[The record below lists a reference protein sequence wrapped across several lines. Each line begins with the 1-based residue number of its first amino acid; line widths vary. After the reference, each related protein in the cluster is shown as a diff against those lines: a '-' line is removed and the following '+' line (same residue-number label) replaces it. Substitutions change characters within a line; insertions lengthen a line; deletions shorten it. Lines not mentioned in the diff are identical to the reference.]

1 MILASL
7 AVPISRL
14 VDPVL
19 VLLAA
24 VLVGLW
30 LSRRRA
36 GSMPLGRWAR
46 IGRGAAWA
54 GAGAL
59 WLLATPVLALSLSRA
74 AADRPRDIGPELE
87 GTAPERR
94 ALVVLGATIY
104 PDEHGTP
111 AMERLSDAATERCI
125 SAARIYRT
133 HGFGRVIVSGRHP
146 DLAPDELARGMAEL
160 LEALGVP
167 RERIVLETE
176 ALDTKQNAIY
186 SARLA
191 REQGAEL
198 LVVVTSALHMP
209 RAARHF
215 ARAGARVVTAPV
227 RLDPPPPWGDLAGYL
242 PSAQALRRSQ
252 RTVHEV
258 LGRLEP

>member
-1 MILASL
+1 MTLASL

-24 VLVGLW
+24 VLAGLW

-36 GSMPLGRWAR
+36 GGGPLGRGAR
-46 IGRGAAWA
+46 LGRGAAWA

-59 WLLATPVLALSLSRA
+59 WLLATPVVALSLARGV
-74 AADRPRDIGPELE
+74 ADRPRDIGPALA
-87 GTAPERR
+87 GTTPEQR

-125 SAARIYRT
+125 SAARLYQT
-133 HGFGRVIVSGRHP
+133 YGFRRVIVSGRHP

-167 RERIVLETE
+167 RERILLEAE

-186 SARLA
+186 SARMA
-191 REQGAEL
+191 REEGAEV

-209 RAARHF
+209 RAAGHF
-215 ARAGARVVTAPV
+215 ARTGARVVTAPV
-227 RLDPPPPWGDLAGYL
+227 RLDPPPPWRELGGYL
-242 PSAQALRRSQ
+242 PSAHALRRSQ
-252 RTVHEV
+252 RAVHEV